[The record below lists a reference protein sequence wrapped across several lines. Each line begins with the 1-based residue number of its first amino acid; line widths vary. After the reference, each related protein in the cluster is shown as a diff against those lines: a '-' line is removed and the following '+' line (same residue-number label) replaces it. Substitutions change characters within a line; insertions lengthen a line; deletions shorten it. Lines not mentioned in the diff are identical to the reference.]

1 MTEPLMVAVS
11 ARSLYD
17 LEQSNRIFEEQGLD
31 AFVNDQSVRED
42 EILQPGPAFP
52 LVKALLAINAQY
64 EKPVVQVIIVSSIHP
79 GAGLRVLQSNA
90 YHGLDIKRT
99 SFTGGQ
105 KIFPLLKAYNVD
117 LFLSRSE
124 EDTQKA
130 VNHGIAAALMYNA
143 PENAISAEGD
153 QIRVALDGDAVIFSD
168 ASERIY
174 QEKGLAA
181 FAENERSLARQ
192 PLDAGPFA
200 KLLIRMQA
208 INDAAPKGKKPFRL
222 ILVTAR
228 GGSAQERPIRTLN
241 GWRVSLDEA
250 HFLSGYT
257 KAKILAAIGAHI
269 FVDDQDV
276 HVDPASKVVP
286 AGRVPYPLI
295 SEDGCEGMAV
305 ASEQAGHGADS
316 IAIHNV
322 QPDADPV
329 IIAAE

>member
-1 MTEPLMVAVS
+1 MTTEPLMVAVS

-52 LVKALLAINAQY
+52 LVKALLGLNARCDN
-64 EKPVVQVIIVSSIHP
+64 PVVQVIIVSSIHP

-90 YHGLDIKRT
+90 YYGLEIKRT
-99 SFTGGQ
+99 SFKGGEP
-105 KIFPLLKAYNVD
+105 IFPLLKAYDVD

-124 EDTQKA
+124 EDTQEA
-130 VNHGIAAALMYNA
+130 VNHGIAAALMYDA
-143 PENAISAEGD
+143 PEHQFSSEGD

-174 QEKGLAA
+174 KERGLEA

-200 KLLIRMQA
+200 KLLMRIQA
-208 INDAAPKGKKPFRL
+208 LQDAAPAGQKPFRL
-222 ILVTAR
+222 MLVTAR
-228 GGSAQERPIRTLN
+228 GGRAQERPIRTLN
-241 GWRVSLDEA
+241 GWGIKLDEA
-250 HFLSGYT
+250 HFLSGYS
-257 KAKILAAIGAHI
+257 KARILAAIGAHF

-286 AGRVPYPLI
+286 SGRVPYP
-295 SEDGCEGMAV
+295 SPGSDVEGAT
-305 ASEQAGHGADS
+305 ATPRGAELVGPLGFT
-316 IAIHNV
+316 A
-322 QPDADPV
+322 A
-329 IIAAE
+329 AAE